1 VAWEE
6 SRVNSEGRRAWTREA
21 ASYMAAHYVRG
32 TGILTSSYPLT
43 GVLREAGIPLRE
55 ALDVDNGLLW
65 DALVDRPDL
74 YLKQEWVIAQGGD
87 GAQTAVN
94 RAGKY
99 GVFYRLEKQIIVKGQ
114 PVIEIYRR

>member
-1 VAWEE
+1 M
-6 SRVNSEGRRAWTREA
+6 NSEGRRAWTNEA
-21 ASYMAAHYVRG
+21 AAYIAPRYVRG

-55 ALDVDNGLLW
+55 ALDVDNGLFW
-65 DALVDRPDL
+65 DAEVGRPDL
-74 YLKQEWVIAQGGD
+74 YPKPEWVIAQGGD

-94 RAGKY
+94 RAGRS
-99 GVFYRLEKQIIVKGQ
+99 GITYRLEKQIIVKGQ